1 MLSWL
6 RWRRERDDQS
16 LIKPVPPAPDIDS
29 IEELIRTIGEAQ
41 NRDAVDEARL
51 DRLVRGDRPSSYQR
65 RRPDR
70 R

>member
-6 RWRRERDDQS
+6 CWRRERDDQS
-16 LIKPVPPAPDIDS
+16 LVKPVAPAPDIDP
-29 IEELIRTIGEAQ
+29 IEELARMIGEAQ
-41 NRDAVDEARL
+41 DRDAVDEARL